1 MMAVTR
7 KHINALLLAGSFL
20 FSVLLVLTFTIQNGF
35 SLQGIGPVTALIDI
49 AGQSDHISLTSV
61 MVGYVFAIA
70 FLLFQY
76 NNLRYSWIYRVSLII
91 TLLAIAAEL
100 VHMVQAV
107 RGTFSGGH
115 FRVGLLLTLLNTW
128 IYFKLNGIQPISEKG
143 VAVYDDEKQLLDK
156 QKPGE

>member
-1 MMAVTR
+1 M
-7 KHINALLLAGSFL
+7 
-20 FSVLLVLTFTIQNGF
+20 
-35 SLQGIGPVTALIDI
+35 
-49 AGQSDHISLTSV
+49 
-61 MVGYVFAIA
+61 
-70 FLLFQY
+70 
-76 NNLRYSWIYRVSLII
+76 
-91 TLLAIAAEL
+91 AAEL